1 MDAQTTIEIIVIA
14 LLLISG
20 YIFLL
25 QTVLR
30 KNTNRGASLVI
41 AVVLLVLYGSIAGVL
56 LMVLNSFGSMDMTMQ
71 VHAQGFDMSS
81 VGVLG
86 AMVGVGYALIMAC
99 LVVLTA
105 LNGLIRN
112 FSELRKGYL
121 ALFLVYLLGL
131 VYITIINRIGT
142 VQNTVFLSPFS
153 SLADIRKES
162 GSTDYVNHMLMNVA
176 MFVPMGM
183 LLPAIY
189 PEKLNKGLYA
199 FAIGL
204 MATTI
209 IETAQYMLRLGQYDI
224 DDMIA
229 NTAGALAGFAFYR
242 IYDHFFG
249 ERYEEEEDEEEED
262 EEEE

>member
-71 VHAQGFDMSS
+71 M
-81 VGVLG
+81 VL
-86 AMVGVGYALIMAC
+86 VIMAC

-229 NTAGALAGFAFYR
+229 NIAGALAGFAFYR

>member
-1 MDAQTTIEIIVIA
+1 MDTQTTFEIIVIA

-25 QTVLR
+25 QTLLR
-30 KNTNRGASLVI
+30 KAASRGSSLVI
-41 AVVLLVLYGSIAGVL
+41 AVVLLVLYGSGAGVL
-56 LMVLNSFGSMDMTMQ
+56 LLVLNSLGSMDMTMQ
-71 VHAQGFDMSS
+71 M
-81 VGVLG
+81 VL
-86 AMVGVGYALIMAC
+86 VLMAC
-99 LVVLTA
+99 VVVLTA
-105 LNGLIRN
+105 LYGMVRN

-131 VYITIINRIGT
+131 AYITIINRIGT
-142 VQNTVFLSPFS
+142 TQTTVFLSPFS

-189 PEKLNKGLYA
+189 PDKLNKLLYA
-199 FAIGL
+199 FAIG
-204 MATTI
+204 MMTTTI
-209 IETAQYMLRLGQYDI
+209 IETTQYMLHLGQYDI

-229 NTAGALAGFAFYR
+229 NTAGALVGFAFYR
-242 IYDHFFG
+242 I
-249 ERYEEEEDEEEED
+249 
-262 EEEE
+262 